1 MKKIL
6 FAICSAMLAF
16 CACQD
21 IEELTGRVDDLENRV
36 TYLEEL
42 CKDINSNVAL
52 IQAFVTAHENDLY
65 IKNVTEVSDGFTVTF
80 TNGLTYTLK
89 NGEKGNKGDKGP
101 QGDQGIQGPKG
112 EDAVAPV
119 VSVKLDTDGGYY
131 WTLNGEWLMVDGK
144 KVSAL
149 GVTPQLKIQDGKWM
163 ICYGGDKW
171 EEVGP
176 AYDYST
182 AITITEDETA
192 VYLTLHDGTQ
202 FVIEKVPGFSFK
214 VESTDVAVSAGKNA
228 ELKYT
233 LSDGD
238 ESVRFEVR
246 GTFAAEV
253 VPTDVNSGVIKVTVP
268 ETIEKGYVLVTAVK
282 NSTSEFKAQYIEIE
296 EGVLTLST
304 DTYTIPEFGEVI
316 NVPVRTNLEYEV
328 TIPAD
333 AAWVT
338 LVETKAVRDEVVSLV
353 VAANEGET
361 ERSATVTIAAKDG
374 SVSKT
379 VAIVQSKA
387 TGMAPYFRV
396 NTADINVE
404 STATTAVVKVEANV
418 PWTITVPEGVTATPA
433 IGSGDTDVTITFAS
447 NEGIYTATT
456 VPVTVAATYAALETK
471 SYTVNIVKAATKN
484 PNDFTYVRW
493 GNNIGENGAALT
505 PLAEYGNQFRI
516 TKADGTLEINVVES
530 DIPEG
535 ATVKYAYTKKTQVS
549 ASPDGVAINA
559 ATGKITIT
567 YKGEHAHS
575 DGKMYP
581 RTHYGIITVTVGT
594 GETAVVRKFPLF
606 VDQTG
611 YRNGWDV
618 RFTPFAPRFNPVTGG
633 VVTPTVTYV
642 KQDGGATEGFTCD
655 YRRNANWYNLNSTF
669 AEGAPNKSDYVAAI
683 WNAYFSAFGKAN
695 NTAAISPISWYG
707 DSNGAKGNTD
717 KCAMFVTPETFA
729 ITVNPGKFV
738 YNDVPG
744 DGVLVGT
751 MHCNVNNIDPV
762 NKAGVEVFPLIIWL
776 DPTK

>member
-6 FAICSAMLAF
+6 FAFCSAMLAF

-131 WTLNGEWLMVDGK
+131 WTLNGEWLIVDGK

-214 VESTDVAVSAGKNA
+214 VESTDVAVSAGKNVD
-228 ELKYT
+228 LKYT

-253 VPTDVNSGVIKVTVP
+253 VPADVNSGVIKVTVP
-268 ETIEKGYVLVTAVK
+268 ETVEKGYVLVTAVK

-316 NVPVRTNLEYEV
+316 NVPVRTKV
-328 TIPAD
+328 KPA
-333 AAWVT
+333 
-338 LVETKAVRDEVVSLV
+338 
-353 VAANEGET
+353 
-361 ERSATVTIAAKDG
+361 
-374 SVSKT
+374 
-379 VAIVQSKA
+379 
-387 TGMAPYFRV
+387 
-396 NTADINVE
+396 NT
-404 STATTAVVKVEANV
+404 S
-418 PWTITVPEGVTATPA
+418 
-433 IGSGDTDVTITFAS
+433 
-447 NEGIYTATT
+447 
-456 VPVTVAATYAALETK
+456 
-471 SYTVNIVKAATKN
+471 
-484 PNDFTYVRW
+484 
-493 GNNIGENGAALT
+493 
-505 PLAEYGNQFRI
+505 
-516 TKADGTLEINVVES
+516 
-530 DIPEG
+530 
-535 ATVKYAYTKKTQVS
+535 
-549 ASPDGVAINA
+549 
-559 ATGKITIT
+559 
-567 YKGEHAHS
+567 
-575 DGKMYP
+575 
-581 RTHYGIITVTVGT
+581 
-594 GETAVVRKFPLF
+594 
-606 VDQTG
+606 
-611 YRNGWDV
+611 
-618 RFTPFAPRFNPVTGG
+618 
-633 VVTPTVTYV
+633 
-642 KQDGGATEGFTCD
+642 
-655 YRRNANWYNLNSTF
+655 
-669 AEGAPNKSDYVAAI
+669 
-683 WNAYFSAFGKAN
+683 
-695 NTAAISPISWYG
+695 
-707 DSNGAKGNTD
+707 
-717 KCAMFVTPETFA
+717 
-729 ITVNPGKFV
+729 
-738 YNDVPG
+738 
-744 DGVLVGT
+744 
-751 MHCNVNNIDPV
+751 
-762 NKAGVEVFPLIIWL
+762 PLISFHNVL
-776 DPTK
+776 